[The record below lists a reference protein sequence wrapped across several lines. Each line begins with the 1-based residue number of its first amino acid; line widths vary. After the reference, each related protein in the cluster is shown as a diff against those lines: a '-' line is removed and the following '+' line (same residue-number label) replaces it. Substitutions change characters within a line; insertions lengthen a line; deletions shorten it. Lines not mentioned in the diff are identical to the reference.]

1 MKSIGDLIP
10 TTQRGISGRTFTAE
24 EVDACR
30 RFTVDEMPRDVLRL
44 FDDDAHFFCRAYC
57 QAKLGPFEQKII
69 QPSAADLEE
78 TKRRI
83 AKQETERR
91 LEWLGVPRGEE
102 NCFWN
107 ATLGD
112 FFGALPTVPPGN
124 VLITGPN
131 GAGKTHLAAALAKVR
146 HCRWIAG
153 DIAASTEPRKF
164 PRPWTEA
171 TNAVIDDLLRGK
183 QTNTGI
189 ASLVSLVAHRLEG
202 GLRTIV
208 TCDRSAQSI
217 TKFDSALGSR
227 LAGFLEIQLEG
238 RDRRRGG
245 DD

>member
-1 MKSIGDLIP
+1 MNPDDLLPTTPRAIGDK
-10 TTQRGISGRTFTAE
+10 TFSKE
-24 EVDACR
+24 EVAACR
-30 RFTVDEMPRDVLRL
+30 RFTVEEMPRDIPAL
-44 FDDDAHFFCRAYC
+44 FDKDPPWFCRAYYRTY
-57 QAKLGPFEQKII
+57 LGPFEEKVV
-69 QPSAADLEE
+69 QPNASDLEA

-83 AKQETERR
+83 AKQETDRR
-91 LEWLGVPRGEE
+91 MEWLQIPRGDG
-102 NCFWN
+102 NCYWN

-131 GAGKTHLAAALAKVR
+131 GSGKTHLAAAIAKVR
-146 HCRWIAG
+146 HCRWITG
-153 DIAASTEPRKF
+153 DIAASTEPRQF
-164 PRPWTEA
+164 PKPWTEA

-189 ASLVSLVAHRLEG
+189 ASLVSLVAHRLEN

-217 TKFDSALGSR
+217 LKFDSALGSR

-238 RDRRRGG
+238 RDRRQGG